1 MYNKIC
7 FLLKKF
13 LSIFSI
19 FRWRRVRK
27 QELLKQV
34 NTYNEANFQLL
45 MNSYAFIASAKKTKE
60 KEEEINQYA
69 DSLNEALTKVFEPLC
84 NREENRDA
92 IS

>member
-13 LSIFSI
+13 LSIFG
-19 FRWRRVRK
+19 WRRDRK

-34 NTYNEANFQLL
+34 NTYNESNLQLL

-60 KEEEINQYA
+60 EEINQYA
-69 DSLNEALTKVFEPLC
+69 DSLNEALTKIFEPLC